1 MPTLKKTEESLAK
14 VIKDYIIP
22 STRENA
28 GKVLT
33 TLDGETMSWE
43 TVDTFPAQSAETK
56 NKVLVSTGT
65 NGVAWRSISMQSFIF
80 YGSSY
85 IGGSEIDTSS
95 YNVEDFIEMTVFK
108 DGLRLNYGLDNDYTY
123 DENTKKIT
131 FAVPF
136 LESDIYVIN
145 YLTFN

>member
-33 TLDGETMSWE
+33 TLDGETISWE
-43 TVDTFPAQSAETK
+43 NVDTFPEQSEATK

-65 NGVAWRSISMQSFIF
+65 NGVAWKAIDMQSFVY

-85 IGGSEIDTSS
+85 IGGTEIDTTE
-95 YNVEDFIEMTVFK
+95 YHIDDFIEMTIFK
-108 DGLRLNYGLDNDYTY
+108 DGLRLNSGASNDYTY
-123 DENTKKIT
+123 DNNTKIIT
-131 FAVPF
+131 FSTPF
-136 LESDIYVIN
+136 LESDIIVIN